1 MVDVPVV
8 CVDDVLAQYTD
19 GTNLGLMLLDTEGLE
34 PEVVRGTLKAIRKS
48 RPIILTEARAPPAR
62 NRSRARAR
70 DCACAAVE
78 R

>member
-34 PEVVRGTLKAIRKS
+34 PKVVRGTLKAIRKS
-48 RPIILTEARAPPAR
+48 RPIILAEARASPAR

-70 DCACAAVE
+70 DCACAAVK